1 MGSISTIGNQTQP
14 VQGQAW
20 DQRVKVEAIDH
31 MKKGVRLRKLAESP
45 MSRFLVAVL
54 LLLLSRSAAGE
65 TIQLRCQG
73 GIRLVPVR
81 INDAITLNFL
91 LDSGASDVVIPP
103 DVFLTLMRTGT
114 IKKTD
119 FMGAVTTALADGS
132 TQPAQR

>member
-1 MGSISTIGNQTQP
+1 MGSISTIGNQSETQP
-14 VQGQAW
+14 VQGQTW

-31 MKKGVRLRKLAESP
+31 MKRGVRLRKLAETP

-73 GIRLVPVR
+73 GVCLVPVR

-103 DVFLTLMRTGT
+103 DVFFTLCE
-114 IKKTD
+114 
-119 FMGAVTTALADGS
+119 
-132 TQPAQR
+132 PAQSRRAILWER